1 MNGDVISVKEGTI
14 SHNFIQEIRDETHR
28 YAISLQKRKR
38 AKSSIGSSMDELS
51 GIGPERKRQL
61 LRYFGSLVQIK
72 RASIDDLCQV
82 SGIGKNIAKSIYKEI
97 HS

>member
-38 AKSSIGSSMDELS
+38 AKSSI
-51 GIGPERKRQL
+51 
-61 LRYFGSLVQIK
+61 SL
-72 RASIDDLCQV
+72 
-82 SGIGKNIAKSIYKEI
+82 
-97 HS
+97 H